1 MAYTSSSI
9 KNFIKMSYQEEYYRS
24 QQHLE
29 VGDLVTDTKQ
39 FLSFKN
45 IHDLHLRIYKCSI
58 SQWCAENW
66 DDFTLDYNDIVLSY
80 IEEMRADII
89 FNSNNLIK
97 DNLEEE
103 KYELID
109 QIKKQTQMLCKQT
122 LELEMKVKRL
132 NEL

>member
-1 MAYTSSSI
+1 
-9 KNFIKMSYQEEYYRS
+9 MSYQEEYYRS
-24 QQHLE
+24 QQQLLK
-29 VGDLVTDTKQ
+29 VGVDQTTKE

-45 IHDLHLRIYKCSI
+45 IHDLHQHIFKCSI
-58 SQWCAENW
+58 SQWCVEDW
-66 DDFTLDYNDIVLSY
+66 VDPTIEYNYIVLSY

-103 KYELID
+103 NYELID